1 MLRRPTETP
10 VELNDVHRMQGRA
23 PALDKEHEHRNLPIR
38 GSHIKT
44 GDLSRDVLPQPMMS
58 LTPEHRRAL
67 QLLAGQ
73 PHGCTE
79 ADMLTHGFELAALG
93 DLIFAGFA
101 LAAPRDTLPV
111 MWIGITEAG
120 RKAIA
125 E

>member
-1 MLRRPTETP
+1 MSLHDHNRKSFRYCSAWNLPGHVMWVHPPGVRSLMRPTCP
-10 VELNDVHRMQGRA
+10 RRA
-23 PALDKEHEHRNLPIR
+23 AAIHGESDTRAW
-38 GSHIKT
+38 
-44 GDLSRDVLPQPMMS
+44 
-58 LTPEHRRAL
+58 RAL
-67 QLLAGQ
+67 QLLAGR

-101 LAAPRDTLPV
+101 LPAPRDTLHV
-111 MWIGITEAG
+111 MWIEITEAG